1 MDRVKAFDKPGM
13 IEAKILLP
21 NSTSTPLKPFGSS
34 FQNHSLS
41 VDGYGVISQSPNWS
55 LESRMSKN
63 SPAFDSGYNS
73 LLGEEKD
80 QERRVASE
88 SLSEGNNSSSDE
100 SRTEKPSLFESIL
113 KSRNHS
119 LSLEQLIEKVN
130 LKKEFKNADSPRG
143 RGRFRSFSASEVYRS
158 SRRPISSQATSISSR
173 SSVSNLSLYS
183 DLSVG
188 SSSVTEFESQSPM
201 DQVFL
206 LSANRHRQP
215 RHTPDRL
222 RSCSGGDYDL
232 SELVASMSLVP
243 GHSRSAC
250 VPSPDAAT
258 YRRTPESLFGLEA
271 LQGFQGQGRAESMRP
286 KLESITETEQDLTG
300 TPEEYYTT
308 GLSPRPTLPSFMS
321 HYGHTTVSGFRAP
334 GRECSIDPGE
344 PHNSTWSGLLP
355 QKFYSNPVYSCKIFL
370 GGVPWDV
377 TEVSLVQA
385 FSPFGNIRIEWPG
398 KEQSPSPPKGYVYI
412 VFDQERNVSSLLS
425 QCSQSNGAYYFKISS
440 RRMRSKEV
448 QIIPWVLEDSN
459 FIKNPKQK
467 LDPQKTVFVGAL
479 HGMLN
484 ADILQKIF
492 NDLFGGV
499 VYAGIDTDKHKY
511 PIGSGRV
518 TFSSI
523 RSYMKAVSA
532 AYVEIK
538 CQQFN
543 KKVQV
548 DPYLE
553 DALCS
558 SCLLKQGPYFCRDLM
573 CFKYFCRHCWEAA
586 HSLELLRS
594 HKPLMRNT
602 RAGGGPATRPTI
614 SLTPNVGN
622 LDSSILS

>member
-1 MDRVKAFDKPGM
+1 
-13 IEAKILLP
+13 
-21 NSTSTPLKPFGSS
+21 
-34 FQNHSLS
+34 
-41 VDGYGVISQSPNWS
+41 
-55 LESRMSKN
+55 
-63 SPAFDSGYNS
+63 
-73 LLGEEKD
+73 
-80 QERRVASE
+80 
-88 SLSEGNNSSSDE
+88 
-100 SRTEKPSLFESIL
+100 
-113 KSRNHS
+113 
-119 LSLEQLIEKVN
+119 
-130 LKKEFKNADSPRG
+130 
-143 RGRFRSFSASEVYRS
+143 
-158 SRRPISSQATSISSR
+158 
-173 SSVSNLSLYS
+173 
-183 DLSVG
+183 
-188 SSSVTEFESQSPM
+188 
-201 DQVFL
+201 
-206 LSANRHRQP
+206 
-215 RHTPDRL
+215 
-222 RSCSGGDYDL
+222 
-232 SELVASMSLVP
+232 
-243 GHSRSAC
+243 
-250 VPSPDAAT
+250 
-258 YRRTPESLFGLEA
+258 
-271 LQGFQGQGRAESMRP
+271 
-286 KLESITETEQDLTG
+286 
-300 TPEEYYTT
+300 
-308 GLSPRPTLPSFMS
+308 MS

-334 GRECSIDPGE
+334 GRDCPINPDE

-355 QKFYSNPVYSCKIFL
+355 QKYYTNPVYSCKIFL

-377 TEVSLVQA
+377 TEVALVQA

-398 KEQSPSPPKGYVYI
+398 KDQSPSPPKGYVYI

-425 QCSQSNGAYYFKISS
+425 QCSQSNGAFYFKISS

-448 QIIPWVLEDSN
+448 QIIPWVLDDSN
-459 FIKNPKQK
+459 YIKNPNQK

-484 ADILQKIF
+484 ADILAKIF

-532 AYVEIK
+532 AFVEIK

-558 SCLLKQGPYFCRDLM
+558 ACLLKQGPYFCRDLM

-614 SLTPNVGN
+614 SLTPTMSSHE
-622 LDSSILS
+622 SSILS